1 MKKYLLS
8 TTALFIF
15 YFYANVYAPFSPS
28 DLAGTWSG
36 HTLVSGNA
44 GWKTSTI
51 IIDNLG
57 NAVFQWQHSSGEP
70 LHSSKYRKAIK
81 L

>member
-8 TTALFIF
+8 TTALLIF
-15 YFYANVYAPFSPS
+15 YFHANVYAFFSLS
-28 DLAGTWSG
+28 DLGGIWPG

-44 GWKTSTI
+44 GLKISTI

-70 LHSSKYRKAIK
+70 LHSSRYRKAIK